1 MIDAMRLTLALLVLA
16 SCGGG
21 TIVTPSESKT
31 VQLVRCTVAPAP
43 PAVADAFGSRER
55 AAPRPRGERVA
66 SSRIPLVEL
75 GRPTIIGAL
84 DAEGVE
90 SVMQSGLPMLR
101 KCLGYEIA
109 ARNINAKTV
118 IQYRLSI
125 TANGGVQ
132 TASTSSRSLGSTL
145 ESCVER
151 VLRGLVFTSSPSG
164 GTTSVTYPLIF
175 DSTRTEPEPAPL
187 TKLDEKPWTPFA
199 IAFDRPSRAAIPTA
213 RATEAA
219 IRTKLGAIDSC
230 FAKSATARGSLRA
243 LIQLDVE
250 GRPTAVRLGGLG
262 DARGE
267 ACAAEVIAG
276 LRVLAPSP
284 MLAEIACDLSRGDA
298 RPWRVT
304 PAAGYGVIEASRQQL
319 RYGTQTLARDAVEPP
334 PLADT
339 KTFLVIAEPD
349 TPGAM
354 LELALQWAAD
364 DVVVVALRDGAGAP
378 LFLGIGRTG
387 ASLGASSVEA
397 VRPTLRLG
405 TRTVTSCVDRSSQQT
420 KLANPVA
427 LGTLVQRVADKC
439 KKLSC
444 TGTLALALDAEA
456 KVKDLVEVVGAAR
469 RAGFDRILIGG
480 ETGCRPIDSP

>member
-1 MIDAMRLTLALLVLA
+1 MLDPMRLSLALLVLA
-16 SCGGG
+16 SCGGS
-21 TIVTPSESKT
+21 TVVTPSESKS

-43 PAVADAFGSRER
+43 PAVADAFGTRER
-55 AAPRPRGERVA
+55 SAPRPSGEQAA

-75 GRPTIIGAL
+75 GRPTIIGVL
-84 DAEGVE
+84 DAESITVTME
-90 SVMQSGLPMLR
+90 SGLPMMR

-109 ARNINAKTV
+109 ARNLNAKII

-125 TANGGVQ
+125 TANGDVQ
-132 TASTSSRSLGSTL
+132 TASTSSRSLGANL
-145 ESCVER
+145 EACVER
-151 VLRGLVFTSSPSG
+151 VLRGLVFTSSSVG
-164 GTTSVTYPLIF
+164 STSVTYPLIF
-175 DSTRTEPEPAPL
+175 DSTRTEAAPVPL
-187 TKLDEKPWTPFA
+187 SRLDEKPWTPFA

-219 IRTKLGAIDSC
+219 IRTKLGAIDAC
-230 FAKSATARGSLRA
+230 FVKSAAKGSLRA
-243 LIQLDVE
+243 LVQLDVE

-262 DARGE
+262 DAAGE
-267 ACAAEVIAG
+267 ACAAKVVAG

-298 RPWRVT
+298 RPWRVAPT
-304 PAAGYGVIEASRQQL
+304 AGYGVIEASRQLL
-319 RYGTQTLARDAVEPP
+319 RYGSQTLKSDAVEPP
-334 PLADT
+334 PIADT
-339 KTFLVIAEPD
+339 KTFLIVAEQD

-364 DVVVVALRDGAGAP
+364 DIVVVALRDGAAPP

-387 ASLGASSVEA
+387 ASLGASSVDA

-420 KLANPVA
+420 KLADPVA
-427 LGTLVQRVADKC
+427 IGTLIQRVADKC

-444 TGTLALALDAEA
+444 TGTLALALDADA

>member
-1 MIDAMRLTLALLVLA
+1 MRLSLALLVLA
-16 SCGGG
+16 SCGGS
-21 TIVTPSESKT
+21 TVVTPGESKT

-43 PAVADAFGSRER
+43 PAVADAFGGRER
-55 AAPRPRGERVA
+55 AAPRPSGERAA
-66 SSRIPLVEL
+66 SARIPLVEL

-84 DAEGVE
+84 DAE
-90 SVMQSGLPMLR
+90 SINAVMQSALPMLR

-109 ARNINAKTV
+109 ARNINAKTI
-118 IQYRLSI
+118 IQYRLNI
-125 TANGGVQ
+125 TANGDVQ
-132 TASTSSRSLGSTL
+132 TANTSSRSLGSTL

-164 GTTSVTYPLIF
+164 GTTSVTHPLIF
-175 DSTRTEPEPAPL
+175 DSTRTESEPTPL

-199 IAFDRPSRAAIPTA
+199 IVFERPSRAAIPTA

-230 FAKSATARGSLRA
+230 FAKSAAKGSIRA
-243 LIQLDVE
+243 LVQLDVE
-250 GRPTAVRLGGLG
+250 GRPTAVRVGGLG
-262 DARGE
+262 DANGE
-267 ACAAEVIAG
+267 ACAATVLAG

-298 RPWRVT
+298 RPWRVA

-319 RYGTQTLARDAVEPP
+319 KYGTQTLKPDAIEPP

-339 KTFLVIAEPD
+339 KTFLVVAEPD

-364 DVVVVALRDGAGAP
+364 DVVVLALRDGAAPP

-387 ASLGASSVEA
+387 ASLGASTVDA

-420 KLANPVA
+420 KLADPVA
-427 LGTLVQRVADKC
+427 IGTLVQRVADKC

-480 ETGCRPIDSP
+480 ETGCRPIESP